1 MTKEKLSNSLDSAKT
16 ALDIQHIIES
26 MREDIIKDVKSQ
38 MRFTE
43 QWIEHD
49 TTLTE
54 QQKKDFKRL
63 LNIEAIKLDV
73 QI

>member
-1 MTKEKLSNSLDSAKT
+1 
-16 ALDIQHIIES
+16 
-26 MREDIIKDVKSQ
+26 MREDIIKDAKSQ

-54 QQKKDFKRL
+54 QQKEDFKRL

-73 QI
+73 QF

>member
-1 MTKEKLSNSLDSAKT
+1 MTKEELRNSLDSAKT

-26 MREDIIKDVKSQ
+26 MREDIIEDAKSQ
-38 MRFTE
+38 MRFAG

-54 QQKKDFKRL
+54 QQKKDFKQL
-63 LNIEAIKLDV
+63 LNIEAIKLEV
-73 QI
+73 QF

>member
-1 MTKEKLSNSLDSAKT
+1 MTKEDLSNSLDSAKT
-16 ALDIQHIIES
+16 TSDIRRIIES
-26 MREDIIKDVKSQ
+26 MREDIIKDAKSQ

-43 QWIEHD
+43 QWLENEM
-49 TTLTE
+49 TLTE

-73 QI
+73 QF

>member
-1 MTKEKLSNSLDSAKT
+1 MTKEELRNSLDSAKT

-26 MREDIIKDVKSQ
+26 MREDIIEDAKSQ
-38 MRFTE
+38 MRFAE

-54 QQKKDFKRL
+54 QQKKDFKHL
-63 LNIEAIKLDV
+63 LNIEAIKLEV
-73 QI
+73 QF